1 VEHAEPIPDLSELLD
16 LPNDDDPNAPSAYAN
31 RFWIKYRTSLDWA
44 SKVWDNTVT
53 SLRYIPEKVFDA
65 EIRLNHALRY
75 GAFLWKVDQH
85 LPNGLDGDILQWLLG
100 PGRVVV
106 ASLNADAWEVLGVVL
121 IYLVVHGA
129 LKTTTI
135 LRGLIYPAWQMGA
148 GSANQPLISETHLSA
163 ANGLCSRLLL
173 GREESNEMPPTELFE
188 AQSIRTR
195 RQEVYD
201 EPHFSL
207 LVSSIPTLI
216 SLEINEELPESLRLE
231 STSLRCQL
239 CQESGFRQGAY
250 RNLDV
255 IREAFESS
263 PYLIDEDPTSE
274 NLSKR
279 AIAGLRM
286 ILCDSTDGA
295 CCIYFTTHF
304 L

>member
-1 VEHAEPIPDLSELLD
+1 VEHAEPIPDLSELFD

-31 RFWIKYRTSLDWA
+31 RIWIKYRTSLDWA
-44 SKVWDNTVT
+44 AKVWDNTVT
-53 SLRYIPEKVFDA
+53 SLRHISEKAFDA
-65 EIRLNHALRY
+65 EIRRNYALRY

-85 LPNGLDGDILQWLLG
+85 LPNGLDGDVLQWLLG
-100 PGRVVV
+100 PGKVAV
-106 ASLNADAWEVLGVVL
+106 ASLNADTWDVLGSVL

-135 LRGLIYPAWQMGA
+135 LHGLIYPAWQMGA
-148 GSANQPLISETHLSA
+148 GTANQSLISETHLSA

-173 GREESNEMPPTELFE
+173 GREESNGMPPIELFE
-188 AQSIRTR
+188 AHSIRTR
-195 RQEVYD
+195 RQEVFD

-207 LVSSIPTLI
+207 LVASIPTLI
-216 SLEINEELPESLRLE
+216 SLEINEELPETLRLE
-231 STSLRCQL
+231 FTSLRCRL

-255 IREAFESS
+255 IREAFENS
-263 PYLIDEDPTSE
+263 PYMVDEDPTSE

-286 ILCDSTDGA
+286 ILCDSTDGT
-295 CCIYFTTHF
+295 CCIYFTIDF